1 MPAPSQRR
9 PSARGEVRSSGADRL
24 TKVLTGAVQG
34 AGDIAAE
41 LGVTASA
48 AVRGSI
54 RAVEQIGGDLFAVT
68 RNAIEGGLDAA
79 GRISAAADRAARRM
93 ADSGRPTP
101 AARSAKVRAT
111 RSRSG
116 KRKIGKGD

>member
-1 MPAPSQRR
+1 MPESAHRKS
-9 PSARGEVRSSGADRL
+9 SARGDVVSSGADRL

-34 AGDIAAE
+34 AGEIAAE
-41 LGVTASA
+41 LGVTASS

-68 RNAIEGGLDAA
+68 RSAIEGGLNAA

-93 ADSGRPTP
+93 ADNAGLAST
-101 AARSAKVRAT
+101 ARSPKIRAT
-111 RSRSG
+111 RSGSRKRKAG
-116 KRKIGKGD
+116 KRD